1 MAAATPLDATLNE
14 SARFALAIAPPA
26 VTAGPSPAGTRAP
39 DNQGAIRDPGQ
50 PPLRVALNS
59 AHAKLRWSL
68 APQNNSASQ

>member
-1 MAAATPLDATLNE
+1 MAVAVPLVATL
-14 SARFALAIAPPA
+14 SASVRAEAGTLPPEET
-26 VTAGPSPAGTRAP
+26 VEPSPEETRAP